1 MRQIRQEATPETIYT
16 TANSL
21 RNSIFIDNEGT
32 FNQKLYNETTEYTSM
47 MTPQNSAQ
55 QMEDMY
61 SGNCDVKNNCYCNL
75 TEEFIGM
82 CEKCYRCTGENNCCK
97 CNKYATEGNF

>member
-1 MRQIRQEATPETIYT
+1 MRQTRQEATPETIYT

-32 FNQKLYNETTEYTSM
+32 FNQQLHNEATAYANM
-47 MTPQNSAQ
+47 ITPHDNAQ
-55 QMEDMY
+55 QITDMY
-61 SGNCDVKNNCYCNL
+61 SGNCDAKNNCYCNL

-82 CEKCYRCTGENNCCK
+82 YAKCYRCTGENNCYK
-97 CNKYATEGNF
+97 CNKYATEANF